1 MQADAELW
9 HAWQGGDQAAGGV
22 LVERH
27 FATVYRFF
35 ATKVPDAADDLT
47 QATFTACVEAAEAFR
62 AEASFRSFLLGI
74 ARLQLLRF
82 FEGRG
87 QLMGGRAVSEISLVD
102 LMPSPFSA
110 AAYSQQRAVLI
121 EAMHKLPLDLQIVL
135 ELHYW
140 ENLETQEVADVLGV
154 PLGTAKSRLS
164 RARTRLGDVLHKG
177 RRRRETTSVADELR
191 AALDT

>member
-1 MQADAELW
+1 MGTDFELW
-9 HAWQGGDQAAGGV
+9 RAWRDGDQASGGT

-27 FATVYRFF
+27 FASVYRFF

-47 QATFTACVEAAEAFR
+47 QATFTACVETAERFR
-62 AEASFRSFLLGI
+62 AESSFRSFLLGI

-87 QLMGGRAVSEISLVD
+87 QLMGGRAVSEVSMVD

-110 AAYSQQRAVLI
+110 AACSEHRAMLI
-121 EAMHKLPLDLQIVL
+121 VAMRKLPLDLQIVL

-140 ENLETQEVADVLGV
+140 EDLETQEVADVLGV

-164 RARTRLGDVLHKG
+164 RARAQLRDVLG
-177 RRRRETTSVADELR
+177 RPSSENSVASDLR
-191 AALDT
+191 ATVER